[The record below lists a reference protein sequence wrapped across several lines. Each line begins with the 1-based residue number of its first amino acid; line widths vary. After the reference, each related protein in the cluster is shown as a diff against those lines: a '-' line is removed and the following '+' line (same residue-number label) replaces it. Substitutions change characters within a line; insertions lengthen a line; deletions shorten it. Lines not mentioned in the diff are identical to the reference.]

1 MPVMVRPSS
10 WARKALALGWRRT
23 VRPLRTSTALIFRLT
38 TSPWRSLRM
47 VSTSGSSGI
56 SPASLG
62 FQRSAGHLG
71 GDLLGVLLGAPLPRT
86 EALASNVHRGQVPP
100 SMIGPG
106 AQHLVVRHSAT
117 QSHGQLL
124 SLIHISEP

>member
-47 VSTSGSSGI
+47 VSISGSSGI

-62 FQRSAGHLG
+62 FHRFAGHLG
-71 GDLLGVLLGAPLPRT
+71 VDLLRPEPLDSVAWPAPAEVHGHLL
-86 EALASNVHRGQVPP
+86 EAALVVPP
-100 SMIGPG
+100 PRL
-106 AQHLVVRHSAT
+106 AHRHVDPVREERDHR
-117 QSHGQLL
+117 L
-124 SLIHISEP
+124 